1 MTAHSFNIS
10 YIPGGL
16 AVSTSVLL
24 LRLSSPKIAS
34 RLMVKCSSHIGQIYR
49 EDVVGRAIFIR
60 HSPVVG
66 EPLLSGHGGDR
77 IVNIVTMRTVLIVI
91 GIRRMV

>member
-66 EPLLSGHGGDR
+66 EPLLSGHVRDR
-77 IVNIVTMRTVLIVI
+77 TEGILIMVICMVMVTV
-91 GIRRMV
+91 